1 MSDKIASVTS
11 KDDPG
16 VIEKARLDSLTLVEE
31 TRVIVGKKYESDR
44 QVAGEEFE
52 ANRLEAGEEFEA
64 NRLEAGEVEL
74 AKQESG
80 YLNSPK
86 AQGST
91 EAQIYGEVTTHA
103 TGITAL
109 EVAKTGYE
117 VLARGQDPA
126 AGHGQGSH
134 VKTMDQL
141 AKPLKQTPIS
151 QGIRKSLG
159 ITTSPIEDSADG
171 LLARTKLTKD
181 FQSKNFGIKNQADK
195 LDGKY
200 VATTEVVGGMKLASL
215 KKLAMAQKA
224 AFVQTQE
231 LSSEARHA
239 PVLNGMGSGAP
250 GMNHDKFGHLT
261 PTKTFLK
268 DNAEEGSGAIA

>member
-52 ANRLEAGEEFEA
+52 ANRSEAGEA
-64 NRLEAGEVEL
+64 EL

-80 YLNSPK
+80 YLDSPK
-86 AQGST
+86 AKGST